1 MTVYF
6 KMQQILLQ
14 NAIAN
19 LLQNATEVYHKMR
32 QAFYYKMRQ
41 LLQIATILLQNATT
55 FITNCDSTKRVNGQ
69 YIWKTSFWLY
79 KLVIR
84 THFKHQIQYVTC
96 YMQNS
101 INFDKTLHYLTALT
115 PMKPPFFSFLVSA

>member
-19 LLQNATEVYHKMR
+19 LLQNSTEVYHKMR
-32 QAFYYKMRQ
+32 QAFYYKMRQFYYKMRQ

-84 THFKHQIQYVTC
+84 THFKH
-96 YMQNS
+96 
-101 INFDKTLHYLTALT
+101 
-115 PMKPPFFSFLVSA
+115 